1 MNSEYSARRH
11 KQNENRISGPE
22 MSACNTPVTQRMRV
36 KYQGRSYTK
45 YKYTAVTFD
54 FQFQMIPICIWSC
67 EAWIDFVPLICLAIL
82 QFRLLR
88 ANQRQIINRSMIHDG
103 FFRTSFYMLNGR
115 CNTFT
120 LRRNQF
126 ENVEYFPLI
135 LWQNCID
142 FYLPICRIRIQNA
155 HFTAWM
161 YSCGNAV
168 DWEPFQCCNFLRIS
182 YFMTDLMMMMM
193 MPQILKSWKETIVS
207 CNGTPLHHIVRF
219 RKDPHMMQMKCV
231 KVNKMESIRHT
242 VGWPAIALIFV
253 FTRLTRFAW
262 SNCVSSNDDELLLPV
277 AANT

>member
-120 LRRNQF
+120 LQRNQF
-126 ENVEYFPLI
+126 ENVEYFALI

-168 DWEPFQCCNFLRIS
+168 DWEPFQCCNFLRIKVILWPIWWWWWWCHRYS
-182 YFMTDLMMMMM
+182 NHGKKQLFHATVHRSIILFSFAK
-193 MPQILKSWKETIVS
+193 IHTWCKWNVLKSIIKW
-207 CNGTPLHHIVRF
+207 NPLGTLSGGQP
-219 RKDPHMMQMKCV
+219 
-231 KVNKMESIRHT
+231 
-242 VGWPAIALIFV
+242 
-253 FTRLTRFAW
+253 
-262 SNCVSSNDDELLLPV
+262 
-277 AANT
+277 